1 MVVKKYTRLLVS
13 KGWLVLILDCGNIE
27 INQIIRIS
35 IHLS

>member
-1 MVVKKYTRLLVS
+1 MVGKKQTRLLVS

-27 INQIIRIS
+27 INEIIRIG